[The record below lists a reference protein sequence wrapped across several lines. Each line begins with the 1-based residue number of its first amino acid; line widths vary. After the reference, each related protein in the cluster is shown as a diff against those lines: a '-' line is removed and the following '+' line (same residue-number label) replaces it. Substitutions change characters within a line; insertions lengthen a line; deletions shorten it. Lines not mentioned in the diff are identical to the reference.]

1 MSAAQAS
8 AASASAE
15 HPLEP
20 RVLGAEEAGQ
30 AGTDRIGAKAASLGA
45 LQRLGVPV
53 PPFAC
58 VTTGVWDELIARLPE
73 DLVAELERPPQSA
86 ERLASAGARARES
99 IAGAELP
106 RDDAARLAIAA
117 HAVAGPGGALSVR
130 SSAQGEDSARHSF
143 AGQFDTYLWVPVE
156 EVVDR
161 VLRCFASAFTDRALL
176 YRRAHGLGLDSAR
189 MAVIVQRMVDS
200 VAAGVAFTADPVDT
214 RRDGV
219 LVVAGL
225 GLGEGVVEGTVA
237 TDSFRLDR
245 TAETVEHEIAVKST
259 RVVRDPSGRGTAVED
274 VDGDEARRPA
284 LSDERVREVARLAL
298 HVAERRGA
306 PQDVEW
312 ALDPGGVVRL
322 LQARPITAAAA
333 GEETIFDNRNLVESF
348 PGVTSPLTFSLM
360 RKTYE
365 HNLIGL
371 VEDFGIPHA
380 EVERSGHVY
389 ENLVGRLSGQMYYN
403 LSNWYRMFLLI
414 PGIERAVPAFERA
427 MGFEPSDPS
436 SERRLSALERMRWL
450 PAQARVAARLLR
462 ALVRLGPRVREFHA
476 THARLAAEQR
486 DLALDRMDAHELVT
500 RVERINRELFWRMSV
515 APINDF
521 FTQQLYGA
529 LGAMIEAWDLG
540 DPIATRNELL
550 CGETGMESI
559 EPVRSLVSLAERI
572 AADAAARALF
582 ESPASPPEVLA
593 ELEHEPRLAGIRDTL
608 RLHVER
614 FGHRTLGELK
624 LENDTLRDDPA
635 PIVEILRNLLR
646 AGRTAEG
653 MERHELEIRRRA
665 EADVRRRLRGGP
677 RRVLFRLVLARC
689 RFGLKARE
697 SMRLTRGSVVAL
709 LRYCYRA
716 LGERFVEA
724 GLLERAGDVFMLT
737 VDEVGDAVRGAAV
750 TEDLAALASLRRAEQ
765 EAAAG
770 RTLPPRIRTRGIALA
785 SAAVEDT
792 PADAGG
798 GSLTGIGCAP
808 GRVRARAMVI
818 EEPRADLRIDG
829 EILVARTT
837 DPGWVFLMVPAG
849 GLVSEQGN
857 VLSHTAIVGRELG
870 IPTVVGVRDATRL
883 LAGDVDVELDGRAG
897 TVAICG
903 AARVEGEPKPA
914 GRGGPSRTARVAR
927 ASRSL
932 GMDDYEP

>member
-1 MSAAQAS
+1 
-8 AASASAE
+8 
-15 HPLEP
+15 
-20 RVLGAEEAGQ
+20 VLGPEEAAR
-30 AGTDRIGAKAASLGA
+30 AGADRIGAKAASLVA
-45 LQRLGVPV
+45 LQRLDAPV

-58 VTTGVWDELIARLPE
+58 VTTAVWDELIARLAE
-73 DLVAELERPPQSA
+73 ELVAELERPPQSA
-86 ERLASAGARARES
+86 ERLASAGARAREL

-106 RDDAARLAIAA
+106 QDDAARLAVAA
-117 HAVAGPGGALSVR
+117 RAVAGPGGALSVR

-143 AGQFDTYLWVPVE
+143 AGQFDTYLWVSAE
-156 EVVDR
+156 EVADR

-176 YRRAHGLGLDSAR
+176 YRRAHGLGLDTAR
-189 MAVIVQRMVDS
+189 MAVIVQRMIES
-200 VAAGVAFTADPVDT
+200 VASGVAFTADPIDT
-214 RRDGV
+214 GRDGM

-237 TDSFRLDR
+237 TDTFRLDR
-245 TAETVEHEIAVKST
+245 TAETVEREIAVKST
-259 RVVRDPSGRGTAVED
+259 RVVRDPSGHGTVVED
-274 VDGDEARRPA
+274 VDADEARRPA
-284 LSDERVREVARLAL
+284 LIDEQVREVARLAL

-322 LQARPITAAAA
+322 LQARPITTGAA

-371 VEDFGIPHA
+371 VEDFGLPRA
-380 EVERSGHVY
+380 EVERSGDVY
-389 ENLVGRLSGQMYYN
+389 ENLVGRLSGQMFYN

-427 MGFEPSDPS
+427 MGFEPSDPA
-436 SERRLSALERMRWL
+436 SERRLSVLERMRWL
-450 PAQARVAARLLR
+450 PAQARVATRVLGVF
-462 ALVRLGPRVREFHA
+462 VRLGSRVRDFHA
-476 THARLAAEQR
+476 THARLAAEHR
-486 DLALDRMDAHELVT
+486 DLALDSMEAHELLA
-500 RVERINRELFWRMSV
+500 RVERINRELFWRMSA

-540 DPIATRNELL
+540 DPDATRNELL

-572 AADAAARALF
+572 AADGPATALF
-582 ESPASPPEVLA
+582 ASPASAPEVLA
-593 ELEHEPRLAGIRDTL
+593 ELEREPRLAGIRDGL

-624 LENDTLRDDPA
+624 LENETLHDDPA
-635 PIVEILRNLLR
+635 PVVEILRNLIR
-646 AGRTAEG
+646 AGRTVDG

-665 EADVRRRLRGGP
+665 EADVRRRLRGRGWL
-677 RRVLFRLVLARC
+677 RRALFRLVLARA

-697 SMRLTRGSVVAL
+697 SMRLTRGSIVAM
-709 LRYCYRA
+709 LRDCYRA

-750 TEDLAALASLRRAEQ
+750 TEDLAALAALRRAEQ

-770 RTLPPRIRTRGIALA
+770 RVLPPRMRTRGIALA
-785 SAAVEDT
+785 SAAVDDS
-792 PADAGG
+792 PAEEGE

-808 GRVRARAMVI
+808 GRVRARAMVV
-818 EEPRADLRIDG
+818 EEPRADLRVDG

-870 IPTVVGVRDATRL
+870 IPTVVGVRDAMRL
-883 LAGDVDVELDGRAG
+883 LAGGVEVELDGRAG

-903 AARVEGEPKPA
+903 ARRAPAARED
-914 GRGGPSRTARVAR
+914 SAR
-927 ASRSL
+927 ASDSRRTGSCNA
-932 GMDDYEP
+932 GNRAE

>member
-1 MSAAQAS
+1 M
-8 AASASAE
+8 
-15 HPLEP
+15 
-20 RVLGAEEAGQ
+20 LGADEA
-30 AGTDRIGAKAASLGA
+30 ARAEADRIGAKAASLVA
-45 LQRLGVPV
+45 LQRLDAPV

-58 VTTGVWDELIARLPE
+58 VTTAVWDELIARLPE
-73 DLVAELERPPQSA
+73 GLVADLERPPESA
-86 ERLASAGARARES
+86 ERLASAGARARELV
-99 IAGAELP
+99 AGAELP
-106 RDDAARLAIAA
+106 REDAERLADAARE
-117 HAVAGPGGALSVR
+117 VAGPGGALSVR

-143 AGQFDTYLWVPVE
+143 AGQFDTYLWVPAE
-156 EVVDR
+156 EVADR
-161 VLRCFASAFTDRALL
+161 ALRCFASAFTDRALL
-176 YRRAHGLGLDSAR
+176 YRRAHGLGLDTAR
-189 MAVIVQRMVDS
+189 MAVIVQRMVGS
-200 VAAGVAFTADPVDT
+200 VAAGVAFTADPVDP
-214 RRDGV
+214 RREGV

-237 TDSFRLDR
+237 TDTFRLAPA
-245 TAETVEHEIAVKST
+245 AETVEREIAVKPT
-259 RVVRDPSGRGTAVED
+259 RVVQDPSGDGTVVEG
-274 VDGDEARRPA
+274 VDADEARRPA
-284 LSDERVREVARLAL
+284 LSDEQVREVARLAL

-312 ALDPGGVVRL
+312 ALDREGAVRL
-322 LQARPITAAAA
+322 LQARPITTRAAT

-371 VEDFGIPHA
+371 VEDFGLPHD
-380 EVERSGHVY
+380 EVERSGDVY
-389 ENLVGRLSGQMYYN
+389 ENLVGLLSGQMFYN

-414 PGIERAVPAFERA
+414 PGVERAVPAFERA
-427 MGFEPSDPS
+427 MGFEPSDS
-436 SERRLSALERMRWL
+436 ASERRLSMVERMRWL
-450 PAQARVAARLLR
+450 PAQARVVTRVLR
-462 ALVRLGPRVREFHA
+462 AFIGLGSRVRDFHA
-476 THARLAAEQR
+476 THERLAAEHR
-486 DLALDRMDAHELVT
+486 DLALDRMEAHQLVA
-500 RVERINRELFWRMSV
+500 RVERINRELFWRMSA

-529 LGAMIEAWDLG
+529 LGTMIEAWDLG
-540 DPIATRNELL
+540 EPDATRNELL

-572 AADAAARALF
+572 AADAPARGLF
-582 ESPASPPEVLA
+582 ESPATAPEVLA
-593 ELEHEPRLAGIRDTL
+593 ELEREPRLAVIRDSL

-624 LENDTLRDDPA
+624 LENDTLHDDPA
-635 PIVEILRNLLR
+635 PVVEILRNLLR
-646 AGRTAEG
+646 AGRTVDG

-665 EADVRRRLRGGP
+665 EADVRRRLPGGP

-697 SMRLTRGSVVAL
+697 SMRLTRGSIVAM
-709 LRYCYRA
+709 LRDCYRA

-750 TEDLAALASLRRAEQ
+750 TEDLAALAALRRAEQ

-770 RTLPPRIRTRGIALA
+770 RVLPPRMRTRGIALA
-785 SAAVEDT
+785 SAAVDDT
-792 PADAGG
+792 PADARDGG
-798 GSLTGIGCAP
+798 LTGIGCAP
-808 GRVRARAMVI
+808 GRVRARALVV

-829 EILVARTT
+829 EVLVARTT

-870 IPTVVGVRDATRL
+870 IPTVVGVRDAMRL
-883 LAGDVDVELDGRAG
+883 LAGGVEVELDGRAG
-897 TVAICG
+897 TVAIC
-903 AARVEGEPKPA
+903 RPHDD
-914 GRGGPSRTARVAR
+914 RS
-927 ASRSL
+927 ASAQTT
-932 GMDDYEP
+932 